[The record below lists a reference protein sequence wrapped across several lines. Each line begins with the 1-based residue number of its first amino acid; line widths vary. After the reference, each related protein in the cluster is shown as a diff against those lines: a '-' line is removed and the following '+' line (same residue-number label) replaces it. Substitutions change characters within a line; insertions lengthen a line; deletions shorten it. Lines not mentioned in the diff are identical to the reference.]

1 MGFQTAESV
10 KLERATI
17 AGVKSTPTAVFHLRI
32 PFNESK
38 FALDSLAASGK

>member
-1 MGFQTAESV
+1 MGFQTAEAV

-17 AGVKSTPTAVFHLRI
+17 AGVKSTPTSLFHLRI

-38 FALDSLAASGK
+38 FALDSLAHAGK